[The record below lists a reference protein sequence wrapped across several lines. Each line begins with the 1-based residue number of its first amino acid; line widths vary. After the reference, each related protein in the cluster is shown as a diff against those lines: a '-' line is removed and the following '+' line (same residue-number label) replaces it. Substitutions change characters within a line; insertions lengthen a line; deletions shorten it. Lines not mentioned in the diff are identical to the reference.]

1 MFYDMSLSE
10 LCQIFLPRADRQVIL
25 TPAPSSK
32 GMPYAR
38 ARLALAVAAAARG
51 NRFARMGRERGRE
64 REREVTVSDGGGRIL
79 AVAHLSVRRVDEQ
92 SRQDAQKDASS
103 PRRRDRAVIW
113 NVALLGPWPN
123 QLRDVVQL
131 LVNVQLQTIG
141 VHI

>member
-1 MFYDMSLSE
+1 MRE
-10 LCQIFLPRADRQVIL
+10 LDWRR
-25 TPAPSSK
+25 PS
-32 GMPYAR
+32 GQPVR
-38 ARLALAVAAAARG
+38 PHG
-51 NRFARMGRERGRE
+51 E
-64 REREVTVSDGGGRIL
+64 REREVIVSGDGGRIL

>member
-1 MFYDMSLSE
+1 
-10 LCQIFLPRADRQVIL
+10 
-25 TPAPSSK
+25 
-32 GMPYAR
+32 MPYAR
-38 ARLALAVAAAARG
+38 ARLALAVAAAAAGQPVRPHG
-51 NRFARMGRERGRE
+51 E
-64 REREVTVSDGGGRIL
+64 REREVTVSGDGGRIL